1 MQNLYRFL
9 LIACLML
16 LGSTHSYACTCL
28 HSPLMESIER
38 ATHIFVGKPIPG
50 DELIFEVS
58 ESFKGKVARQQKI
71 YQDPGCAMYF
81 EAGRTHL
88 VFAWQ
93 RESDGRIYTNECA
106 SVYNIGNEEE
116 IIRKLRKLGPYI
128 DSLSTIS
135 PELLYGQLWLDE
147 KAERIDTPAK
157 PRISAYSR
165 VHPVIFFSSKDDYFF
180 NLENPHVFVSL
191 KVDACGMVSEG
202 NSWLGDEP
210 ERTPCYERA
219 LQWAYSIPWEPATV
233 GGFPVASRQYFALSC
248 CAFEMEMSR

>member
-1 MQNLYRFL
+1 MQNLHRFL

-16 LGSTHSYACTCL
+16 VSTTAWACDC
-28 HSPLMESIER
+28 ER
-38 ATHIFVGKPIPG
+38 PSLIDLAENATHIFVGRKIPG
-50 DELIFEVS
+50 EGITMEVS
-58 ESFKGKVARQQKI
+58 EVFKGKVARQQKI

-191 KVDACGMVSEG
+191 KVDACGMVSED
-202 NSWLGDEP
+202 NSSINYEP
-210 ERTPCYERA
+210 DRTPCYERA